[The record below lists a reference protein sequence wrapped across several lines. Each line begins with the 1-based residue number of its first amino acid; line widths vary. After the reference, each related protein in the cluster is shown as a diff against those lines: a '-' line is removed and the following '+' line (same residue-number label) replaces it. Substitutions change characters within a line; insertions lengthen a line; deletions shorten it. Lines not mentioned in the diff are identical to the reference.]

1 MNKILLAATAAV
13 GLLCSVVSYVPQAAE
28 PLPTAVAPAPERPE
42 GRGCCS
48 WHGGQCGCSGERVL
62 CCDGT
67 LSPTCVC

>member
-1 MNKILLAATAAV
+1 MNKILLVATAAV
-13 GLLCSVVSYVPQAAE
+13 GLLCGMASYVPRGAE
-28 PLPTAVAPAPERPE
+28 PLLAAVDRAPEWPE

-67 LSPTCVC
+67 LSPTCTC